1 MAIELTWVNRT
12 QDADKIEVFRSSEP
26 FTVNTLPEV
35 YSQIEGDAQS
45 FIDRQS
51 GPGDV
56 FYYLL
61 KTWRGSEFKYS
72 ELIRA
77 LGVPYTG
84 PGPQVLLKGDRELGY
99 FGEVP
104 DKDLITKNDLRLI
117 VNLPGDPGSISVG
130 NKGGIWFKF
139 AYKGKILYIA
149 GTPVLLNLSW
159 NSIYNKGLV
168 FGVHGPGDPSIT
180 NPVDQYFTIKTKD
193 ENFIVRCPTITET
206 LDDPPPTNTYNNS
219 GAVFYSP
226 SYGMGGS
233 ELIELLVAVTD
244 TSFGRKPRMKFDNIP
259 FGQVFLNGQ
268 TEHTARIDTAKNR
281 VFMFGVHNSYIVTMP
296 VSSSEHR
303 QNGYTV
309 AGSTGSVTFSKCW
322 RPVLEWIE
330 E

>member
-12 QDADKIEVFRSSEP
+12 QGADKIEVFRSSEP

-45 FIDRQS
+45 FIDRET

-117 VNLPGDPGSISVG
+117 VNLPGNAPATGSSPKD
-130 NKGGIWFKF
+130 NIWFKF

-149 GTPVLLNLSW
+149 GTPILLNLSW

-168 FGVHGPGDPSIT
+168 FGVHGPGDPGIA

-206 LDDPPPTNTYNNS
+206 LDDPPPTNIYNN
-219 GAVFYSP
+219 GAVIYSP

-233 ELIELLVAVTD
+233 ELIELLVAVTG
-244 TSFGRKPRMKFDNIP
+244 TSFGRKPRLRFDNIAST
-259 FGQVFLNGQ
+259 QVFINEQ

-281 VFMFGVHNSYIVTMP
+281 VFMFGVRNSYIVTMP
-296 VSSSEHR
+296 VLPSSNDYATYPITGTSSSAVFR
-303 QNGYTV
+303 
-309 AGSTGSVTFSKCW
+309 KCW